1 MKKKR
6 RRSGSGSEESRHE
19 TPAADTTAD
28 GSSDANADDS
38 ASASPSEPA
47 APKRSLPAFGFA
59 ADLLKRTADGPSSD
73 DRPAVLESSSEGQ
86 DPDDAPS
93 APKET
98 QSAGPGES
106 RADSPTKS
114 TGLGNGLLDFEGA
127 PSLEGAPT
135 RVFDFADRLDDGRRA
150 QEEVRPVKL
159 GTFVAFDLAG
169 ETYAMPVDPVRQV
182 VRVSTITRVPHAP
195 RPIRGVTNLRGRV
208 IPVIDLRLR
217 IGLPETQVGRSS
229 RVVSVS
235 SRGRLIGLLVDAVH
249 QVVHLD
255 LYKVQPPP
263 DDVMTLQS
271 DYIEGVYGEGDD
283 LILLL
288 DIDKALIIRE
298 AGAA

>member
-1 MKKKR
+1 
-6 RRSGSGSEESRHE
+6 
-19 TPAADTTAD
+19 
-28 GSSDANADDS
+28 
-38 ASASPSEPA
+38 
-47 APKRSLPAFGFA
+47 
-59 ADLLKRTADGPSSD
+59 
-73 DRPAVLESSSEGQ
+73 
-86 DPDDAPS
+86 
-93 APKET
+93 
-98 QSAGPGES
+98 
-106 RADSPTKS
+106 
-114 TGLGNGLLDFEGA
+114 
-127 PSLEGAPT
+127 
-135 RVFDFADRLDDGRRA
+135 FADRLDDGRRRSEYEA
-150 QEEVRPVKL
+150 RPVKL

-169 ETYAMPVDPVRQV
+169 ETYAMPVEPVRQV

-217 IGLPETQVGRSS
+217 IGLQETQVGRAS

-271 DYIEGVYGEGDD
+271 DYIEGVYGEGED

>member
-1 MKKKR
+1 MKKKS
-6 RRSGSGSEESRHE
+6 RRSGPGEQARPEGVAEEE
-19 TPAADTTAD
+19 AAEARAA
-28 GSSDANADDS
+28 SSDDGGD
-38 ASASPSEPA
+38 EA
-47 APKRSLPAFGFA
+47 AAGTSTGGHAGGDAGGKKSLPAFGFA
-59 ADLLKRTADGPSSD
+59 ADLLKKAAADQAPTAKPVAAPEAAARAAEAASPMSLDEAFAHAGAE
-73 DRPAVLESSSEGQ
+73 PAFS
-86 DPDDAPS
+86 PDS
-93 APKET
+93 AP
-98 QSAGPGES
+98 QVDGQ
-106 RADSPTKS
+106 
-114 TGLGNGLLDFEGA
+114 
-127 PSLEGAPT
+127 APT
-135 RVFDFADRLDDGRRA
+135 RVFDFADRLDDGGRRGEQQA
-150 QEEVRPVKL
+150 APVKI

-169 ETYAMPVDPVRQV
+169 ETFAMPVEPVRQV
-182 VRVSTITRVPHAP
+182 VRVSSITRVPHAP

-217 IGLPETQVGRSS
+217 IGLPETEISRSS

-249 QVVHLD
+249 QVLHLD

-263 DDVMTLQS
+263 DDVMTMQS

>member
-1 MKKKR
+1 MKKKSSR
-6 RRSGSGSEESRHE
+6 RGSGEKSRPEKAAQEETAAGSGS
-19 TPAADTTAD
+19 
-28 GSSDANADDS
+28 SSEAEHTSGDAGKS
-38 ASASPSEPA
+38 AG
-47 APKRSLPAFGFA
+47 KKSLPAFGFA
-59 ADLLKRTADGPSSD
+59 ADLLKKTSGPAASPSADEKPSS
-73 DRPAVLESSSEGQ
+73 PEAEVAPVSSISEPVLGTDTSF
-86 DPDDAPS
+86 
-93 APKET
+93 
-98 QSAGPGES
+98 
-106 RADSPTKS
+106 S
-114 TGLGNGLLDFEGA
+114 TGLSSASDVD
-127 PSLEGAPT
+127 SQAPT
-135 RVFDFADRLDDGRRA
+135 RVFDFADRLDDGGRRG
-150 QEEVRPVKL
+150 EEQAVPVKI

-169 ETYAMPVDPVRQV
+169 ETYAMPVEPVRQV
-182 VRVSTITRVPHAP
+182 VRVSNITRVPHAP

-217 IGLPETQVGRSS
+217 IGLAETDIGRSS

-255 LYKVQPPP
+255 LFKVQPPP
-263 DDVMTLQS
+263 DDVMTMQS